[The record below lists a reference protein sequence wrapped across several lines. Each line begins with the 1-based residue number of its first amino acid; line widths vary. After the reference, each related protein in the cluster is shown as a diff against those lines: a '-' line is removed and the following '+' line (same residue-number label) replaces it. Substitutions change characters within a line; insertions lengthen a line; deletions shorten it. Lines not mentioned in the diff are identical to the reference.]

1 MTVLAIYHRQKGG
14 AEMQSEQHQDDGYGH
29 LIPGGLTRTSVAVA
43 KLPIIDFEPF
53 LDGTAAGKREV
64 AQGLKSACVD
74 VGFFYLANHGVPQ
87 PIVDRAVAQARTFFA
102 LPLAEKMAISQRKTP
117 GYPGFTPMGLDV
129 DDPKARKRQE
139 GFNMNLEL
147 PHDALVDPA
156 SVSFHHPNLW
166 PQRPEGF
173 RADIEAYFKEMDRL
187 KHQLYAAFALALDLP
202 EDFFEPELSRPFVNM
217 RINHYAAQ
225 PVVEH
230 HSDIGGRPHT
240 DYCCFTILAQ
250 EDDVPGLQ
258 LVQKD
263 GSWAVMPPVRGT
275 FNINIG
281 DPSRRQ
287 RKHAQPAVD
296 RVFCR
301 HEFRNQR
308 GGAAGNGRRRRSR
321 QARTDHGRPVC
332 ASAAERSLRRRPDQA
347 SPIEHVPFR
356 QKHLTLRSARSALG
370 RNTSP

>member
-1 MTVLAIYHRQKGG
+1 
-14 AEMQSEQHQDDGYGH
+14 MQSEQHQDDGYGH
-29 LIPGGLTRTSVAVA
+29 LIPGGLTRKSVSVA

-53 LDGTAAGKREV
+53 LEGSASGKREV
-64 AQGLKSACVD
+64 AQGLRNACVD

-87 PIVDRAVAQARTFFA
+87 PIIDRAFAQARTFFA
-102 LPLAEKMAISQRKTP
+102 LPLAEKMEISQRKTP

-173 RADIEAYFKEMDRL
+173 RADVEAYFKEMDRL
-187 KHQLYAAFALALDLP
+187 KRQLYAAFALALDLP
-202 EDFFEPELSRPFVNM
+202 ENFFEPELSRPFVNM

-258 LVQKD
+258 LVQTVSWRTLFLHVDQYRAQPPSVTAKSGKPLGRNPFTD
-263 GSWAVMPPVRGT
+263 ARVRRAVSKAINRPAIAERVMENLRRFERFGSDPRGACDT
-275 FNINIG
+275 GAYELDDQIG
-281 DPSRRQ
+281 VDQ
-287 RKHAQPAVD
+287 RKHRAFVRAHGIDLQPAGI
-296 RVFCR
+296 RVVY
-301 HEFRNQR
+301 FRLN
-308 GGAAGNGRRRRSR
+308 
-321 QARTDHGRPVC
+321 
-332 ASAAERSLRRRPDQA
+332 EL
-347 SPIEHVPFR
+347 
-356 QKHLTLRSARSALG
+356 
-370 RNTSP
+370 

>member
-1 MTVLAIYHRQKGG
+1 MR
-14 AEMQSEQHQDDGYGH
+14 SEQHQDDGYGH
-29 LIPGGLTRTSVAVA
+29 LIPGGLTRKSVSIA

-53 LDGTAAGKREV
+53 LEGSASGKREV
-64 AQGLKSACVD
+64 AQGLRNACVD

-87 PIVDRAVAQARTFFA
+87 PIIDRAFAQARTFFA
-102 LPLAEKMAISQRKTP
+102 LPLTEKMEISQRKTP

-173 RADIEAYFKEMDRL
+173 RADVEAYFKEMDRL
-187 KHQLYAAFALALDLP
+187 KRQLYAAFALALDLP
-202 EDFFEPELSRPFVNM
+202 ENFFEPELSRPFVNM

-281 DPSRRQ
+281 DTFERWSNNLFESTI
-287 RKHAQPAVD
+287 H
-296 RVFCR
+296 RVVN
-301 HEFRNQR
+301 ENT
-308 GGAAGNGRRRRSR
+308 RSR
-321 QARTDHGRPVC
+321 LSIAYFSGTNFETSVAALPGTVASGEAPKHGPITAGQYVLQRLSE
-332 ASAAERSLRRRPDQA
+332 AYDADQIKHRR
-347 SPIEHVPFR
+347 
-356 QKHLTLRSARSALG
+356 
-370 RNTSP
+370 